1 MQIQPY
7 LNFSGNCREAFE
19 FYAKVL
25 NGKIQMM
32 LAYSEIPAEA
42 EMPSCGPGWENKVM
56 HTSMAVGDA
65 VLMGADAP
73 PDHYK
78 KPVGFSVNLQIND
91 LAEAERVYN
100 SLSENSPQ
108 IMMPL
113 AQTFWATRFAMFYDR
128 FDIPWMINCNPEA

>member
-7 LNFSGNCREAFE
+7 LGFDGNCKEAFE

-25 NGKIQMM
+25 NGKIES
-32 LAYSEIPAEA
+32 LFTHADAPP
-42 EMPSCGPGWENKVM
+42 EMNITPEWRDRIM
-56 HTSMAVGDA
+56 HARLSVGEG

-78 KPVGFSVNLQIND
+78 KAVGFSVNLQIND
-91 LAEAERVYN
+91 IAEAERVYGE
-100 SLSENSPQ
+100 LSAGSPQ

-113 AQTFWATRFAMFYDR
+113 QQTFWAARFGMFYDR
-128 FDIPWMINCNPEA
+128 FDIPWMINCNPAE